1 MVNLFKR
8 VQTLNVQI
16 IYLDVTSRQVWDN
29 LVNIVSKYLSVHRSM
44 DLKLEGV
51 LVLIHLAW
59 NAGGSEHAKVYSIN
73 DLVMHCIKISD

>member
-59 NAGGSEHAKVYSIN
+59 NAGGSEHAKV
-73 DLVMHCIKISD
+73 